1 MDLNVMSSSD
11 LSSLLP
17 PSKRL
22 QELYGTGGA
31 CTKTV
36 TVPVRQ
42 LDEFI
47 ADSGPVDLL
56 KIDVQ
61 GFERQVLRGASAT
74 LKRTRAILIEL
85 NFQAH
90 YDGEDSFADLSNLLV
105 KEFGFEFWDMSL
117 PARGPDRRATWAD
130 AVFLSP
136 DAATQGAAGPHWVRC
151 PKSV

>member
-1 MDLNVMSSSD
+1 MELNVTASSD

-17 PSKRL
+17 FSKRL
-22 QELYGTGGA
+22 QELYGPGSTR
-31 CTKTV
+31 TNTV

-42 LDEFI
+42 LDEFT
-47 ADSGPVDLL
+47 ADSDPVDLL

-74 LKRTRAILIEL
+74 LERTRAILIEL

-117 PARGPDRRATWAD
+117 PERGPDHRATWAD
-130 AVFLSP
+130 GVFLSP
-136 DAATQGAAGPHWVRC
+136 DAVAQAGDAPGAAH
-151 PKSV
+151 